1 MLQQRTIREGSVGLL
16 VLLGFG
22 LFSAVAIWLR
32 GVNFGKT
39 SYNVIAEFSEVN
51 GMQVG
56 ETVRY
61 RGLKV
66 GTIKDIQPGANG
78 IDVNIEIDSS
88 DLLIPKKVT
97 VQANSSGLIGEKSV
111 DINPEE
117 KLPSS
122 AQALNPIDNCNPKL
136 IICNNDR
143 ISGESGITIDDLLPI
158 MARLST
164 MYTDPAFFKNLNTS
178 VKNAGAAAG
187 DFSRLSKEASSL
199 VKDARKEIS
208 TFAATANAVTKLA
221 NTSSAQL
228 NTTATKFNTTADRI
242 NELSTNVNSLVVQNR
257 TSLNKTLATIGNTSE
272 ELQSLLVGLN
282 STVGKVNAAVDT
294 TDTKQLTQNLETLTA
309 NAAVA
314 SKNLR
319 DITSNLN
326 NPQNMTVLQQT
337 LDSAKN
343 TFDNAQKITSDLDE
357 LTGDPAFRK
366 NVRNLVNGLGNLVSS
381 SEQLQ
386 QEMQTAKILE
396 PIESNLKKQDHKF
409 SPQKIELANIF
420 KDKKIADLNYFV
432 DKKAPVITSNSSHN

>member
-1 MLQQRTIREGSVGLL
+1 MLQPRTIREGSVGLL

-39 SYNVIAEFSEVN
+39 SYNIIAEFSEVD

-66 GTIKDIQPGANG
+66 GTIKDIQPGSNG
-78 IDVNIEIDSS
+78 IDVKIEIDSS

-111 DINPEE
+111 DISPEE
-117 KLPSS
+117 KLSAS
-122 AQALNPIDNCNPKL
+122 AQALNPLDNCNPKF

-158 MARLST
+158 IARLST
-164 MYTDPAFFKNLNTS
+164 MYTDPGFLKNLNAT
-178 VKNAGAAAG
+178 VKNAGVAAD
-187 DFSRLSKEASSL
+187 DFARLTKEASSL
-199 VKDARKEIS
+199 VKDARQEIS
-208 TFAATANAVTKLA
+208 TFAATANAVAKLA
-221 NTSSAQL
+221 NTSSTQL
-228 NTTATKFNTTADRI
+228 TTTAAKYNTTADKI
-242 NELSTNVNSLVVQNR
+242 NELTTNVNTLVIQNR

-282 STVGKVNAAVDT
+282 STVGKVSAAVDA
-294 TDTKQLTQNLETLTA
+294 TDTKHLTKNLETLTA

-319 DITSNLN
+319 DITNNLN
-326 NPQNMTVLQQT
+326 SPQNMTILQQT

-357 LTGDPAFRK
+357 LTGDPAFRN

-381 SEQLQ
+381 TEQLQ
-386 QEMQTAKILE
+386 QEMQTAKLLE
-396 PIESNLKKQDHKF
+396 PVESNLKKQ
-409 SPQKIELANIF
+409 S
-420 KDKKIADLNYFV
+420 KDRSSVKTESTNLFTGKKWDDLHYFL
-432 DKKAPVITSNSSHN
+432 DKKAPAIASDSSHK